1 MIWTLQPI
9 LSAPEITLTKWAA
22 YDVPLIG
29 EARPWTRHFVG
40 YSKELG
46 EGQCTTPV
54 VVFDPVRGLGRTKT
68 GRVYRLEGAPGNSMP
83 GKLVWTRWKSLNKVT
98 TENDATD
105 EVIDLLVT
113 WPVATTQ
120 EAA

>member
-1 MIWTLQPI
+1 MTWSFQPI
-9 LSAPEITLTKWAA
+9 LMEPEITLTKWAA
-22 YDVPLIG
+22 FDVPLIG
-29 EARPWTRHFVG
+29 ETQPWTRHFVG

-54 VVFDPVRGLGRTKT
+54 VLFDPVRGLGKTKT

-83 GKLVWTRWKSLNKVT
+83 GKLVWSRWKSLNKVT

-105 EVIDLLVT
+105 EVLDLLVT